1 MKFEVSHKGM
11 VGQNL
16 HSEWIFSSNN
26 GPKTTLLLS
35 KTSQGHHPAEWPEP
49 LGQLQFG
56 RNSFLSSI
64 GHDEI
69 LFVEFNNNEMS
80 LNYEAQ
86 PGLLHYFRLADA
98 TLLPLPPEY
107 APARHK
113 LAPGQR
119 HLPPLRFSA
128 GDTYIAVSPGV
139 AHIADSPAI
148 ARFLHLRDYFNAE
161 KLCAAFLAH
170 LEELAAGQPLPE
182 GVTILVV
189 EAR

>member
-1 MKFEVSHKGM
+1 MPQFVLAHRTQAGAKPKAETLTFT
-11 VGQNL
+11 
-16 HSEWIFSSNN
+16 SERI
-26 GPKTTLLLS
+26 TLS
-35 KTSQGHHPAEWPEP
+35 RGEA
-49 LGQLQFG
+49 
-56 RNSFLSSI
+56 
-64 GHDEI
+64 EI
-69 LFVEFNNNEMS
+69 LS
-80 LNYEAQ
+80 LALDLSALTLNFTAQ

-139 AHIADSPAI
+139 AQLADSPAL

-161 KLCAAFLAH
+161 KLCAALLAH
-170 LEELAAGQPLPE
+170 LEELAAGQPFPE
-182 GVTILVV
+182 DVTALVV